1 MIFHLTFTIFEAAK
15 PNVLQLQAVLKLK
28 AQSHNQ
34 CDQIGRFFALV
45 QLFKAFGN
53 NKFAPIFPILT
64 ISTLQCS

>member
-1 MIFHLTFTIFEAAK
+1 M
-15 PNVLQLQAVLKLK
+15 VQLRKNLITVSFVQNETKSNSAFV
-28 AQSHNQ
+28 AEQ